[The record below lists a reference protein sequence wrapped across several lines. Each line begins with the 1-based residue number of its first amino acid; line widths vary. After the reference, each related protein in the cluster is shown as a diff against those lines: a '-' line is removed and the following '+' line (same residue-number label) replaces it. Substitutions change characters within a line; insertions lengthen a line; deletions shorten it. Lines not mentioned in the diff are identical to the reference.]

1 MKKRTK
7 ERIERTKD
15 WIENALNA
23 LSLILAFLK

>member
-15 WIENALNA
+15 RIENALNA